1 MENDEANEAYSRWLA
16 ILKSLPYD
24 KALDIAARTIALL
37 YTKANNKR
45 KIEISYLCF
54 EDEIPF

>member
-1 MENDEANEAYSRWLA
+1 MKNDEANEAYSKWLA

-24 KALDIAARTIALL
+24 KALDIAARTIALW
-37 YTKANNKR
+37 YIKATNKK
-45 KIEISYLCF
+45 KIDTSYLCF